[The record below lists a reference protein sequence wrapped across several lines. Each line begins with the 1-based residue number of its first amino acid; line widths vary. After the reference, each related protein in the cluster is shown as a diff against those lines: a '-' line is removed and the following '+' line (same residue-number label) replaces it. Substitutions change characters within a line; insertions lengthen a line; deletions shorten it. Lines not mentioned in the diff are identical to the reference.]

1 MDRKVKKEIRRTVLA
16 ILAALLA
23 FVLMYFP
30 AKQNV
35 WLAVLVAAAVYL
47 GAYMFAEPILRIG
60 DRDVDSIEGG
70 KEAALL
76 LENAYATCVKIAALN

>member
-47 GAYMFAEPILRIG
+47 
-60 DRDVDSIEGG
+60 
-70 KEAALL
+70 
-76 LENAYATCVKIAALN
+76 